1 MIKDEPKV
9 VILCGGK
16 GTRMKE
22 YTDVIP
28 KPMVQVGE
36 MPILWHIMKNYYH
49 QGFKDFVLCL
59 GYKGHAIRNFFIN
72 YAHNHDDVTVHLA
85 GLIRRG
91 NPLEDWKVTLVDT
104 GEESNTAL
112 RLGKVAHHLANCD
125 YFMLTYGDGVADI
138 DIKKLIEFH
147 QKQGTIATIT
157 GVHARSKYGKI
168 KVDENGLV
176 TLFDQKPILEDKI
189 NGGFMVFN
197 KSILDHPLL
206 KENVPIEDVLK
217 LLAEAKQ
224 LSLYQ
229 HEGFWHCM
237 DTAQDNDSLN
247 NIWKSGKVPWKI
259 W

>member
-1 MIKDEPKV
+1 MMNSEPKV

-16 GTRMKE
+16 GTRMRE
-22 YTDVIP
+22 YTDIIP
-28 KPMVQVGE
+28 KPMVSVGE

-59 GYKGHAIRNFFIN
+59 GYKGQTIRNFFIN

-85 GLIRRG
+85 GLMRRG

-104 GEESNTAL
+104 GEESQTAL
-112 RLGKVAHHLANCD
+112 RLGKVAHHLQDCD
-125 YFMLTYGDGVADI
+125 YFLLTYGDGVSDI
-138 DIKKLIEFH
+138 DLKKLIEFH
-147 QKQGTIATIT
+147 KKQGTPATIT
-157 GVHARSKYGKI
+157 GVHARSKYGKVKI
-168 KVDENGLV
+168 DNNNLV
-176 TLFDQKPILEDKI
+176 NFFEEKPILDDWI
-189 NGGFMVFN
+189 NGGFMILN
-197 KSILDHPLL
+197 KELLNHPLL
-206 KENVPIEDVLK
+206 KENIPLEKFLEA
-217 LLAEAKQ
+217 LAAEKK

-237 DTAQDNDSLN
+237 DTSQDNDSLN